1 MIQMHINS
9 LSSQEAYWPS
19 GPHDLFLLPE
29 LLARFSNN
37 TLLRD
42 DNGVTVRYAD
52 IAELAR
58 SKAFKTARRRLVIC
72 GVNND
77 VYGLQGYLALLA
89 AGAVPM
95 MVSPTLSQTAR
106 DALVT
111 AYRPDFLWMPQ
122 QDVIRWP
129 GPISLIKVGD
139 YALASI
145 NNDIDLP
152 PLYDDLALLLST
164 SGSTGGIKYV
174 RLSHQNFWSNA
185 IAIALYLGLTA
196 DELAVTTLPPNYSYG
211 LSIIHSHLWVG
222 AGLAVT
228 NKTLFVKCALSE
240 A

>member
-89 AGAVPM
+89 VTCL
-95 MVSPTLSQTAR
+95 VFSSQFHLETLAPVVDS
-106 DALVT
+106 
-111 AYRPDFLWMPQ
+111 DFHC
-122 QDVIRWP
+122 DTNSSGV
-129 GPISLIKVGD
+129 
-139 YALASI
+139 
-145 NNDIDLP
+145 
-152 PLYDDLALLLST
+152 LYS
-164 SGSTGGIKYV
+164 
-174 RLSHQNFWSNA
+174 RLEWGRTV
-185 IAIALYLGLTA
+185 L
-196 DELAVTTLPPNYSYG
+196 
-211 LSIIHSHLWVG
+211 
-222 AGLAVT
+222 
-228 NKTLFVKCALSE
+228 
-240 A
+240 